1 MKHASLAAHYRP
13 QTFAEVTGQDMITTV
28 LSRAAAED
36 RVAAAYLLSGTRGVG
51 KTTIARILAKA
62 LNCVHAP
69 TAEPCNQCA
78 NCQMIT
84 KGNHVDV
91 TEIDGAS
98 NNSVEDARAL
108 RENIG
113 YAPMEGRYKVFIID
127 EAHML
132 SRSAFNAL
140 LKTLEEPPPRVVFI
154 FATTEVHKFPI
165 TIVSRCQ
172 HFIFKRLSEDG
183 LVAHLSRVLT
193 KEEIT
198 FDPQAVRTIARRANG
213 SVRDSMSLLGQTLA
227 LGESTLSMDSTR
239 AVLGL
244 AGQELFTTLLEA
256 IAREDCPAVMELMH
270 KLSDQGIDIGFFLHE
285 LIGLWR
291 TLFLLREAGEGIIPS
306 LGLTQEESE
315 LWLAVAAQFSAAHLH
330 AAWHMTLDTQR
341 KIIHSPEPAAAL
353 ELLLINLALM
363 PRLLPLQAAPLPRAE
378 QDAGHAAAQASDRAR
393 PAQEAEKKN
402 SPHLESSPES
412 RLDSRLDSGQQPP
425 HANISTSAQGSRALQ
440 SHASFS
446 KEISEPK
453 PSVTCAQSGA
463 SEVSKFN
470 NQTYTQQTAEHA
482 SKSMAEDKVFEKTAP
497 ATQAPQ
503 EPLSNTPSPQAPSSQ
518 EWHPALEDVPA
529 MLFDEPNTGLSYEE
543 AFAQEPFMAEPV
555 FAEPMAREPMVAK
568 PVAAKPVAAKPVA
581 DKRPSFHAQDQTT
594 VQKAAEQQTT
604 NSSFTK
610 PARQPSWEEIVAH
623 NAAQEPSI
631 VSRIF
636 LQQAHGSFINETLHI
651 QTKSMAVYD
660 AIERARTPLQEALQ
674 NICHYGVQ
682 IQVHKPKKTF
692 KPEASLVEEFSARAE
707 LKDCLEILDASIY
720 KVRPLNE
727 I

>member
-1 MKHASLAAHYRP
+1 
-13 QTFAEVTGQDMITTV
+13 MITTV

-36 RVAAAYLLSGTRGVG
+36 RMAAAYLLSGTRGVG

-62 LNCVHAP
+62 LNCTHAP

-193 KEEIT
+193 KEGVN

-227 LGESTLSMDSTR
+227 LGESTLSMESTR

-256 IAREDCPAVMELMH
+256 IAQEQCPAVIDLMQ
-270 KLSDQGIDIGFFLHE
+270 KLCDQGIDIGFFLRE
-285 LIGLWR
+285 LINLWR
-291 TLFLLREAGEGIIPS
+291 TLFLLREAGKAIVPS
-306 LGLTQEESE
+306 LGLGEEESE
-315 LWLAVAAQFSAAHLH
+315 LWQSIAAKFSAAHLH
-330 AAWHMTLDTQR
+330 AAWHMTLDAQR
-341 KIIHSPEPAAAL
+341 KVIHSPEPAAAL
-353 ELLLINLALM
+353 ELLLVNLTLM
-363 PRLLPLQAAPLPRAE
+363 PRLLPLQAAPSPE
-378 QDAGHAAAQASDRAR
+378 QQAQSG
-393 PAQEAEKKN
+393 PFEAEKKN
-402 SPHLESSPES
+402 FSNIEQEKQEREQRVQQSTEAKQTQHPKITAPWDDEPQSLTSEARPAPQPSSTFVSPAPRPVAQPIQAVTPVHATQPESSHLESEPPKYFTQDAPPMDANYQALDFEDFSSAHAMEAPSDPEQI
-412 RLDSRLDSGQQPP
+412 RPQ
-425 HANISTSAQGSRALQ
+425 A
-440 SHASFS
+440 
-446 KEISEPK
+446 
-453 PSVTCAQSGA
+453 AQS
-463 SEVSKFN
+463 
-470 NQTYTQQTAEHA
+470 
-482 SKSMAEDKVFEKTAP
+482 
-497 ATQAPQ
+497 
-503 EPLSNTPSPQAPSSQ
+503 
-518 EWHPALEDVPA
+518 
-529 MLFDEPNTGLSYEE
+529 
-543 AFAQEPFMAEPV
+543 
-555 FAEPMAREPMVAK
+555 
-568 PVAAKPVAAKPVA
+568 
-581 DKRPSFHAQDQTT
+581 
-594 VQKAAEQQTT
+594 
-604 NSSFTK
+604 
-610 PARQPSWEEIVAH
+610 ARQPSWEEIVAF
-623 NAAQEPSI
+623 NASQEPPL
-631 VSRIF
+631 VADIF
-636 LQQAHGSFINETLHI
+636 FRQVTGTFQDGQLHIYTKSMTAFAAVDRAHMPLQQA
-651 QTKSMAVYD
+651 
-660 AIERARTPLQEALQ
+660 LQAL
-674 NICHYGVQ
+674 CHYAV
-682 IQVHKPKKTF
+682 QVHVHRPEKNF
-692 KPEASLVEEFSARAE
+692 KPEVTLVQEFSARAD

-720 KVRPLNE
+720 KVRPLND